1 MIRKGLL
8 NKIKL
13 LDLYPKT
20 TDEIKVRTPVGATV
34 TILGSFLLLFLA
46 LSEFQEY
53 VIPSKKHTLTVNYNR
68 DEKMKIMFRLLFT
81 ELPCEAVNIDV
92 TDRFGGDDIAVET
105 KSFQKL
111 PWKGNFP
118 AIKKEVDS
126 GSAIWLKTW
135 NYEDAL
141 WSRLGN
147 RANVDVPGRAGCMPC
162 YEATGRGGIRCCNS
176 CLTLK
181 RAYIQAGISEQMA
194 LQHPQCISEGG
205 EEGCMMYGYIE
216 VNKVQGNFHV
226 AVGES
231 HLEAGKKHH
240 HHWPAN
246 ERRLG
251 FNTTHYISQLS
262 FGDNFP
268 NMKNPLDGF
277 YFVENG
283 IGQQQY
289 FLQVVPTTFENEYG
303 ELVETNQ
310 YSVTYHHSEVDLKSD
325 HIELPGVFFKY
336 DISEVKIFIKEE
348 SQSFSRFITRLC
360 AVIGGVWV
368 VIGLIYSLIN
378 GCISMVAGKL
388 D

>member
-1 MIRKGLL
+1 MRKGLIK
-8 NKIKL
+8 KIKL

-34 TILGSFLLLFLA
+34 TILGSLLLIFLA
-46 LSEFQEY
+46 LSEFRDY
-53 VIPSKKHTLTVNYNR
+53 VTPTKKHTLTVNYNR
-68 DEKMKIMFRLLFT
+68 DEKMKIMFRMLFT
-81 ELPCEAVNIDV
+81 DIPCDVVNIDV

-111 PWKGNFP
+111 PWKGDFP
-118 AIKKEVDS
+118 ALKSEMDS
-126 GSAIWLKTW
+126 GSGAWLKGID
-135 NYEDAL
+135 YEDAL
-141 WSRLGN
+141 WSKLGHRTN
-147 RANVDVPGRAGCMPC
+147 IDLPGRGGCMPC

-181 RAYIQAGISEQMA
+181 RAFIQAGIDESAA
-194 LQHPQCISEGG
+194 LQYPQCSGQQRAD
-205 EEGCMMYGYIE
+205 GCMLYGYIE

-246 ERRLG
+246 ERKLG

-262 FGDNFP
+262 FGDHFP

-277 YFVENG
+277 YFTETGV
-283 IGQQQY
+283 GQQQY
-289 FLQVVPTTFENEYG
+289 FIQVVPTTYETDYG
-303 ELVETNQ
+303 EVIETNQ
-310 YSVTYHHSEVDLKSD
+310 YSVTYHHSEIDLNSD

-336 DISEVKIFIKEE
+336 DISEVKIFVKEE

-360 AVIGGVWV
+360 AVVGGIWV
-368 VIGLIYSLIN
+368 VIGLVYNVLNTVISL
-378 GCISMVAGKL
+378 VVTKL